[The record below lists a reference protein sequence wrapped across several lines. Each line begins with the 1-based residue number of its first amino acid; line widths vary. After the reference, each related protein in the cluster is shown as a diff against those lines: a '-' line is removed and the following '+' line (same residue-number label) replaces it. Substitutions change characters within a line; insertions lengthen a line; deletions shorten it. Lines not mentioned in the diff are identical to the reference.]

1 MDFTRQGN
9 MTVNSMFPTCF
20 NPGNL
25 LLSFQTNF
33 YRIISWKLAIFHSA
47 RWQKAEDE
55 VKVQGVHI
63 QVCWTPVKA
72 GMQALKQTWDEASIN
87 TFKYVGRL

>member
-1 MDFTRQGN
+1 METPTFVVSIEILRTRPYSSKIKMLG
-9 MTVNSMFPTCF
+9 
-20 NPGNL
+20 PGDE
-25 LLSFQTNF
+25 
-33 YRIISWKLAIFHSA
+33 A